1 MAEGVVDNDIV
12 GTFASPVL
20 PKGRGLGFSGYTGGS
35 DVTRKF
41 DRGVGHSRSMAD
53 SGRGTGLSQSPGC
66 APVGQ
71 FMGEGPHT
79 STPSSDADAMN
90 RLTDMVG
97 QLGVQIGESIVAKL
111 MSSGVVNMSG
121 DPQNTSHSQNT
132 HREATRQEAPHV
144 TVQVRSDREPQTFR
158 GDGSDKCS
166 VQEWID
172 MTKSH
177 LRKQVILMPEQ
188 AEEILSRLRGKARD
202 VVRIGLRSD
211 PSLDANRDPGL
222 IYNILLQYFSDA
234 SSCLP
239 LSDFY
244 ATLPKLRENPVDYW
258 IRLNKAADLAIEGLD
273 RQGKQAGN
281 MSDEVALMFVKHC
294 PDPELSY
301 TLKCKPI
308 HEWTSRD
315 VQVRIDD
322 YQREL
327 RASSRVSGA
336 VQLKSHTTTILHE
349 QSSSSPASLS
359 VPEQRHA
366 QSPISLSLQTQ
377 HQECHTPYSS
387 PVSVPVQG
395 GVCHVPHPTSTAVVA
410 QNLQQSE
417 ERLLSRMV
425 DMFQGMM
432 EKMQQRN
439 VATPMRGGRFPRAP
453 GGGRPRERACR
464 VCDDSSHS
472 TISHCMNERLCFV
485 CLAPG
490 HTKRDCQANKSSQPQ
505 FGGN

>member
-1 MAEGVVDNDIV
+1 MADKAIDDGVVDA
-12 GTFASPVL
+12 FASPVL
-20 PKGRGLGFSGYTGGS
+20 SKGRGGWLSGGTDSNIVVGRFDVGG
-35 DVTRKF
+35 
-41 DRGVGHSRSMAD
+41 GVGRSQFMAD
-53 SGRGTGLSQSPGC
+53 SGRGTGLGQSPGC
-66 APVGQ
+66 TPVGR

-79 STPSSDADAMN
+79 STPSSDSDAIHQ
-90 RLTDMVG
+90 LTDMVG

-111 MSSGVVNMSG
+111 MASGVIHTGS
-121 DPQNTSHSQNT
+121 DPQNASAGLTAHSENT
-132 HREATRQEAPHV
+132 RHEVPHV
-144 TVQVRSDREPQTFR
+144 TVHVKSDKEPRTFR

-166 VQEWID
+166 IQEWIE
-172 MTKSH
+172 MTKTH
-177 LRKQVILMPEQ
+177 LRKEVVPIHEQ

-211 PSLDANRDPGL
+211 PTLDSRQDPGL
-222 IYNILLQYFSDA
+222 IYNILLHYFSDA

-244 ATLPKLRENPVDYW
+244 ATLPRLRENPVDYW
-258 IRLNKAADLAIEGLD
+258 IRLNKAADLAVEGLC
-273 RQGKQAGN
+273 RQGKQTGN

-327 RASSRVSGA
+327 RAGDRISEA
-336 VQLKSHTTTILHE
+336 VKLKSHTATVLPE
-349 QSSSSPASLS
+349 QSSPSPVSLS
-359 VPEQRHA
+359 TPEQRHP
-366 QSPISLSLQTQ
+366 QVYHPS
-377 HQECHTPYSS
+377 YSS
-387 PVSVPVQG
+387 PVSVPSRDEISHTPCPVSA
-395 GVCHVPHPTSTAVVA
+395 PVVA

-425 DMFQGMM
+425 DVFQGMM
-432 EKMQQRN
+432 EKVQQRGTT
-439 VATPMRGGRFPRAP
+439 TPMRRGGFQRGP
-453 GGGRPRERACR
+453 GGGRPKERACR
-464 VCDDSSHS
+464 VCDDSRHS
-472 TISHCMNERLCFV
+472 TISHCMSERLCFT

-490 HTKRDCQANKSSQPQ
+490 HSKVDCQANKPSQPQ
-505 FGGN
+505 VGGN